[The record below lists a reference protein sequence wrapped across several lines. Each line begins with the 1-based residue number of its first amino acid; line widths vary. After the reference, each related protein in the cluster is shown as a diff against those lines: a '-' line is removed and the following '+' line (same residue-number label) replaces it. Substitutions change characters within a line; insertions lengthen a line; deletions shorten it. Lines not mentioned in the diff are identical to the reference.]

1 MNANR
6 NLIHWANLLY
16 LLIMGASLLVT
27 GNPAKGS
34 SGRPPWMD
42 PAVGMVVAQ
51 IGLILIP
58 SLLFVW
64 LTRQPFNA
72 IFKLKRLS
80 FGSGIKCFLIG
91 LPCWAVFIFL
101 SSLTQALLMLFSPAR
116 AGSPTDIATA
126 GGHHGSSSWGW
137 RWSRH
142 CAKRRSIAGFCSV
155 PMKNA

>member
-16 LLIMGASLLVT
+16 LLIVSASLLVT
-27 GNPAKGS
+27 GNPAGGS
-34 SGRPPWMD
+34 SGRPPRMD
-42 PAVGMVVAQ
+42 PAAGTVVAQ

-64 LTRQPFNA
+64 LTRQHFNA

-91 LPCWAVFIFL
+91 LTCG
-101 SSLTQALLMLFSPAR
+101 QC
-116 AGSPTDIATA
+116 
-126 GGHHGSSSWGW
+126 SSS
-137 RWSRH
+137 
-142 CAKRRSIAGFCSV
+142 
-155 PMKNA
+155 